1 MQIYLDLDVDKVQ
14 KALKVGENR
23 IKYLHSRA
31 AKRTAGNVRVQV
43 SKSSM
48 GMGDVLRRKKVPR
61 ARVKTMSGKRA
72 GVWVGLNDISASEYK
87 GQPEQD
93 EGGVRF
99 RGIFFPGA
107 FIGRFPNDP
116 RGAKR
121 ILRRNALG
129 KLDEMLIPVGEVAKK
144 YLEQVVMPQVNA
156 MFNKNFEGAVD
167 AFPHVRSRFRR

>member
-1 MQIYLDLDVDKVQ
+1 MEVYLDLDVDKVQ

-23 IKYLHSRA
+23 IKYLHNRA

-61 ARVKTMSGKRA
+61 ARVKVITGKRV
-72 GVWVGLNDISASEYK
+72 GVWVGLNDISAREFK
-87 GQPEQD
+87 GQPEQV

-107 FIGRFPNDP
+107 FIGKFPSDP

-129 KLDEMLIPVGEVAKK
+129 KLEEGLIPIDAAAKK
-144 YLEQVVMPQVNA
+144 YLEQKIQPEINK
-156 MFNKNFEGAVD
+156 MFNKNFEGAID
-167 AFPHVRSRFRR
+167 AFPHVKSRFRR